1 MELLHWP
8 GGRALAHST
17 GHVTALL
24 LWWSLIALA
33 VVGIA
38 IFVALLGMVLWGIF
52 IGPPE
57 ITPG

>member
-8 GGRALAHST
+8 GGRALAHGT

-24 LWWSLIALA
+24 LWGSLVVLA
-33 VVGIA
+33 VIGIA
-38 IFVALLGMVLWGIF
+38 IFVGLLGMVLWGIF